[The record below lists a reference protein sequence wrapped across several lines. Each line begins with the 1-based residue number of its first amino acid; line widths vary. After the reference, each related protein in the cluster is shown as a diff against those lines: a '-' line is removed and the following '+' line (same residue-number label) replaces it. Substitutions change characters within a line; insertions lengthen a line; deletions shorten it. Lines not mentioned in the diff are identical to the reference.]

1 MARHVVVAHPGE
13 RGTGPARKA
22 LAARR
27 DPVVSTLAWLVVI
40 AAIFGAAIAVIAL
53 RQAGRKADD
62 LAQLPEP
69 APDEPEEA
77 P

>member
-1 MARHVVVAHPGE
+1 
-13 RGTGPARKA
+13 
-22 LAARR
+22 
-27 DPVVSTLAWLVVI
+27 VSTLAWLVVI

>member
-1 MARHVVVAHPGE
+1 VARHVVVAHPGE

-40 AAIFGAAIAVIAL
+40 AAIFATGSAALAL
-53 RQAGRKADD
+53 RAAGRKAGV